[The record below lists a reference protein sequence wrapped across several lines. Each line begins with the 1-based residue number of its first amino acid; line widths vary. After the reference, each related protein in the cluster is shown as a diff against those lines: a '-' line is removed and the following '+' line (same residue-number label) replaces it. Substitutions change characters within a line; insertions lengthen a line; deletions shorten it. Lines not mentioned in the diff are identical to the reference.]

1 MSKLAYT
8 FCTSSSSSA
17 ERFFG
22 DAAGPDSNHF
32 FTAACC
38 SAVRLAKPLRSSR
51 LSSPRFGFFWHS
63 MWRLRRRC
71 VGRQRICAEELRA
84 DKLRAARHDVIV

>member
-1 MSKLAYT
+1 MHAALSSPA
-8 FCTSSSSSA
+8 FIFFGSSVCTSSSSSA

-63 MWRLRRRC
+63 MWR
-71 VGRQRICAEELRA
+71 
-84 DKLRAARHDVIV
+84 HDVIV